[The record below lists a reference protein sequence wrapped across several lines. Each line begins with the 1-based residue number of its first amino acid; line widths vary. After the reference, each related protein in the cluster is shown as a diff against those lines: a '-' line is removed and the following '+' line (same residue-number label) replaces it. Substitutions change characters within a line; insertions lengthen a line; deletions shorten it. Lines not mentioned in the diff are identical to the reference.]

1 MSNVAEGF
9 SRETDKEFLRGLW
22 VSKGSA
28 AEVQS
33 LSYAGLDLGYLTEE
47 DMKAIYAQA
56 DDVSSLDVG
65 MIKYLYWPSQ
75 KGGKK
80 KSK

>member
-1 MSNVAEGF
+1 
-9 SRETDKEFLRGLW
+9 
-22 VSKGSA
+22 
-28 AEVQS
+28 VQS

-65 MIKYLYWPSQ
+65 MIKYLYRPSQ
-75 KGGKK
+75 TGGKK